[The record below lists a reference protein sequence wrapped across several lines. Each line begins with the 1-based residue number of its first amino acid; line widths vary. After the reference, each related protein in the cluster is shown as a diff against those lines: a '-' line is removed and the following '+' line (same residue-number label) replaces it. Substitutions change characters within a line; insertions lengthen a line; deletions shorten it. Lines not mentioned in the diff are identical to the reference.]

1 MAIIRPLE
9 VLAEEWLA
17 LRKAGVKTPAI
28 AAWPTAA
35 CGGAQDEV
43 CMGSKADGS
52 SYAMWRWVLDEFCEL
67 TRPSSALSGSPLM
80 SWRQAQASSLRGST
94 RTHSSP
100 E

>member
-28 AAWPTAA
+28 GTWPTAA
-35 CGGAQDEV
+35 CGGAQV

-67 TRPSSALSGSPLM
+67 ARPSSASCCSPDVLAT
-80 SWRQAQASSLRGST
+80 SASLLT
-94 RTHSSP
+94 AWQHTYTQLP
-100 E
+100 